1 MYKRRKGENV
11 CVWEREVKGGY
22 KEGIFSS
29 HLKPIYDTMY
39 DARITQGVQQNG
51 WNIVFME
58 DIFDR

>member
-1 MYKRRKGENV
+1 M

-22 KEGIFSS
+22 KERIFSS